1 MQDCRSL
8 ARLTPHA
15 ILLYARPNRTARAAS
30 MPFAG
35 EVRARCFE
43 TSFCQFLRSIFIP
56 ELASGVGSVSPS
68 FKRAIKQRASR
79 DCLSEAFSAPNIESN
94 STNAHA
100 FTNAVLKISVSAES
114 KKSRPRLRGVVALKD
129 VMKVPV
135 RLLRAGCNPA
145 V

>member
-1 MQDCRSL
+1 MQ
-8 ARLTPHA
+8 HA
-15 ILLYARPNRTARAAS
+15 ILLYARPNGTTRLASRA
-30 MPFAG
+30 FADDIC
-35 EVRARCFE
+35 VRCFR
-43 TSFCQFLRSIFIP
+43 TSLCRFLRNIFIP

-68 FKRAIKQRASR
+68 LRSDIKQRASR

-135 RLLRAGCNPA
+135 RLLRAECNPA